1 MPAQPVTCPDCRA
14 TLQIDDQLF
23 GKPVAC
29 GSCRKTF
36 VPIRPNVPV
45 AARKVRV
52 PTPPAAP
59 PPAPPPTQP
68 VPVPTEYSRETAP
81 RSNYGSR
88 KTKPVYDDEEDE
100 VEERAEKSQ
109 RKKPKRSSSKKSENN
124 GKMIAIGVGGL
135 FAVALIIVGMVS
147 LFSKSTKAEVA
158 STSPTPIPAVG
169 GQELAAGLG
178 NKELTAETLRKV
190 KAATVRVDVKV
201 GRDEGSGSGFLIHSE
216 GLIVTNAHVV
226 GYSRREGNR
235 PATSIQVVF
244 ASGEPN
250 QRVLQASVF
259 GVDGD
264 ADIALIR
271 VPKEG
276 LPAPLSLGSS
286 KDLRE
291 TQELF
296 VFGFPLGDMIG
307 KEISVTTTTISSLRR
322 EKESGPLTAIQV
334 NGGMHPGNSGGP
346 LTDRGGQVVGIAVS
360 AIKDTSIN
368 FAIPSDLINEFVHN
382 QIAAP
387 SIKPATVAKAPP
399 QTTQPPFVPPSMG
412 GRGGLPRGPFG
423 PIGPRFGP
431 PRGFPFD

>member
-45 AARKVRV
+45 AARRIRT
-52 PTPPAAP
+52 PAPPAVK
-59 PPAPPPTQP
+59 PPAPAPQP
-68 VPVPTEYSRETAP
+68 IPLLREYPSETAP

-88 KTKPVYDDEEDE
+88 KTERDDDERDE
-100 VEERAEKSQ
+100 KPQ
-109 RKKPKRSSSKKSENN
+109 RKKSKRTDSQTSPIN

-135 FAVALIIVGMVS
+135 LAVALIIIGMVS
-147 LFSKSTKAEVA
+147 LFSKSNKAEVA
-158 STSPTPIPAVG
+158 STSPTPAVVGPAVAAG

-178 NKELTAETLRKV
+178 AKELSAETLRKV

-250 QRVLQASVF
+250 QRILQASVF

-276 LPAPLSLGSS
+276 LPAPLLLGSS

-346 LTDRGGQVVGIAVS
+346 LTDRTGQVVGIAVS

-382 QIAAP
+382 QIASP

-399 QTTQPPFVPPSMG
+399 QPTQPPFVPPSVG
-412 GRGGLPRGPFG
+412 GRGMPRGPFG

-431 PRGFPFD
+431 PRGFSPFD